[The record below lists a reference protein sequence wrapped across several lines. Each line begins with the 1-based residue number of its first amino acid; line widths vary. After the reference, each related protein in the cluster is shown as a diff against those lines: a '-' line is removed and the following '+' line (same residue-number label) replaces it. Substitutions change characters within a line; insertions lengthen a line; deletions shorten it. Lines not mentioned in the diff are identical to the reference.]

1 MSVSLTSSPRAFK
14 ESVCPAASESKKSC
28 LSQLGFRQRL
38 KVVGVANLLR
48 ADLLRSTTKIRLSK
62 TTTLGR
68 PSSFYRGRF
77 ILSAEAGGFL
87 ARGV

>member
-38 KVVGVANLLR
+38 RACADRDISNLSCPLK
-48 ADLLRSTTKIRLSK
+48 ALN
-62 TTTLGR
+62 
-68 PSSFYRGRF
+68 
-77 ILSAEAGGFL
+77 
-87 ARGV
+87 